1 MRLHPTH
8 PPPAGKEH
16 SIEKVSPWSCGR
28 LQPLRAPETFPAPR
42 GNPPRECI
50 PGSVHGEA
58 CRTLMTEIKLSLD
71 MQRERDMTIAS
82 ASSGSVRPI
91 ESRSLSE
98 QVTNEIRRSI
108 LAGGLPPG
116 QSLSLRKLAEKL
128 DVSFIPVRDALRVLE
143 AEGLVVN
150 PPGRSAT
157 VAPLDLEEFHAIY
170 RVRRLIEPDLARRAV
185 PLLEDAELDRLY
197 QAAAEFGGA
206 ERSMDDIYGDHRAFH
221 LALVAPAASAW
232 DIRILMMSERAT
244 ERYVRIGFGLLD
256 PDPGEHDRRREA
268 HQLLIDEFRKRD
280 PEIAA
285 RALDEHLARNEDL
298 AHNALSGSVTQ

>member
-1 MRLHPTH
+1 
-8 PPPAGKEH
+8 
-16 SIEKVSPWSCGR
+16 
-28 LQPLRAPETFPAPR
+28 
-42 GNPPRECI
+42 
-50 PGSVHGEA
+50 
-58 CRTLMTEIKLSLD
+58 
-71 MQRERDMTIAS
+71 MTIAS

-108 LAGGLPPG
+108 LAGALPPG
-116 QSLSLRKLAEKL
+116 QSLSLRKLAEQL

-170 RVRRLIEPDLARRAV
+170 RVRRLLEPDLARRSV
-185 PLLEDAELDRLY
+185 RQLPDAELDRLY

-206 ERSMDDIYGDHRAFH
+206 ERSMDDIYDDHRAFH
-221 LALVAPAASAW
+221 LALLAPAASAW
-232 DIRILMMSERAT
+232 DIRILLMSERAS

-256 PDPGEHDRRREA
+256 PDPDEHWRRERA
-268 HQLLIDEFRKRD
+268 HEELVAAFRHRD
-280 PEIAA
+280 PESAA
-285 RALDEHLARNEDL
+285 QAVHGHLAHNEDL
-298 AHNALSGSVTQ
+298 AHRALFGSAPR

>member
-1 MRLHPTH
+1 
-8 PPPAGKEH
+8 
-16 SIEKVSPWSCGR
+16 
-28 LQPLRAPETFPAPR
+28 
-42 GNPPRECI
+42 
-50 PGSVHGEA
+50 
-58 CRTLMTEIKLSLD
+58 

-116 QSLSLRKLAEKL
+116 RSLSLRKLAEQL

-185 PLLEDAELDRLY
+185 PLLEDAELDQLY
-197 QAAAEFGGA
+197 QAAAEFGGT

-221 LALVAPAASAW
+221 LALVASAASAW

>member
-1 MRLHPTH
+1 
-8 PPPAGKEH
+8 
-16 SIEKVSPWSCGR
+16 
-28 LQPLRAPETFPAPR
+28 
-42 GNPPRECI
+42 
-50 PGSVHGEA
+50 
-58 CRTLMTEIKLSLD
+58 
-71 MQRERDMTIAS
+71 MTIAS

-116 QSLSLRKLAEKL
+116 RSLSLRKLAEQL

-185 PLLEDAELDRLY
+185 PLLEDAELDQLY

>member
-1 MRLHPTH
+1 
-8 PPPAGKEH
+8 
-16 SIEKVSPWSCGR
+16 
-28 LQPLRAPETFPAPR
+28 
-42 GNPPRECI
+42 
-50 PGSVHGEA
+50 
-58 CRTLMTEIKLSLD
+58 
-71 MQRERDMTIAS
+71 MTIAA

-98 QVTNEIRRSI
+98 QVTNEVRRSI
-108 LAGGLPPG
+108 LAGALPPG
-116 QSLSLRKLAEKL
+116 QSLSLRKLAEQL

-150 PPGRSAT
+150 PPGRSAS
-157 VAPLDLEEFHAIY
+157 VAPLDREEFHAIY
-170 RVRRLIEPDLARRAV
+170 RVRRLLDPALARRSV
-185 PLLEDAELDRLY
+185 RLLADAELDRLY

-206 ERSMDDIYGDHRAFH
+206 ERSMGDIYGDHRAFH

-232 DIRILMMSERAT
+232 DIPILMMSERAT

>member
-1 MRLHPTH
+1 
-8 PPPAGKEH
+8 
-16 SIEKVSPWSCGR
+16 
-28 LQPLRAPETFPAPR
+28 
-42 GNPPRECI
+42 
-50 PGSVHGEA
+50 
-58 CRTLMTEIKLSLD
+58 

-116 QSLSLRKLAEKL
+116 RSLSLRKLAEQL

-185 PLLEDAELDRLY
+185 PLLEDAELDQLY